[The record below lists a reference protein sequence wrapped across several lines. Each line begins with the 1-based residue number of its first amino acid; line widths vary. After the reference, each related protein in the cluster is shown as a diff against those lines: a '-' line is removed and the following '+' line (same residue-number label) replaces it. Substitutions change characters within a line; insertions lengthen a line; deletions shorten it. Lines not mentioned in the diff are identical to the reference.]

1 MRDAGCRM
9 PLTALRWEVQG
20 GADALVKPFVALS
33 GAVGL
38 VGVKGSAAT
47 PGAVVLLF
55 YTVKLVRYT

>member
-1 MRDAGCRM
+1 M
-9 PLTALRWEVQG
+9 PLTALRWEVQS
-20 GADALVKPFVALS
+20 GADALAKPFVALS

-38 VGVKGSAAT
+38 VGVKASTAT